1 MEHLFR
7 ACLKHRKAVIVVFI
21 IAAFIAGV
29 CIPSVKV
36 NGDFS
41 SYLPSDTSSTKSLNK
56 MEEVYGSDLTNVR
69 VFVEGISLAD
79 AQSYVDELSKMDGV
93 VSTSWLGDYV
103 DVNKP
108 LEMQSDS
115 TVSEWHDGTG
125 YLFQVAMT
133 EPYEQASFDTMR
145 ADAESYDGVTKVSID
160 GNAAAQAAT
169 LAVVST
175 DMVKIML
182 TVVLAVLLVIL
193 LTTTSFIHPIIM
205 LITIGIAVV
214 INMGTNLIQGEI
226 SEVTQLVAAVL
237 QLAVSM
243 DYAIVLL
250 ANVSKTQRA
259 VDDPFEA
266 MVLAM
271 TKSFPVVLSSAAVT
285 FFGFLS
291 LVFMK
296 FLIGQDMG
304 IALAKGIVA
313 SFLCVT
319 FLMPCLL
326 YVWRRGIARFTH
338 KSIIPSFNKFANVC
352 RKAAVPAAIIVCLIA
367 VPAYLA
373 QQRGEFTY
381 GASSTIAKGSQY
393 DLEHTYID
401 DVFGES
407 QSWVIMVPEGQWA
420 SEQALVDDL
429 QSLPTTRSV
438 LSWSTVAS
446 PELPY
451 QMASES
457 TSSQLINGGYSRIVL
472 SSDVAE
478 EGDQTFALVEQV
490 RELCQQYYG
499 DSTYLCGT
507 SVSCYDIMDVASSD
521 SLRSKLISA
530 IAIGLVLL
538 VMFRSLSIP
547 LILLLTIELAIWIN
561 LSFPYLL
568 GQVNSY
574 TGYLVIDA
582 VQLGAAVDYSIIY
595 THEYL
600 RERRSLPAERAAHE
614 SIKNAGVPIVM
625 SSTILILATL
635 GIYLVASVPV
645 ITQLGMLIF
654 RGTIISV
661 IMIFL
666 FMPSLFVAGDWIVK
680 HTTLNLHF
688 LEPKKEN
695 DNAK

>member
-1 MEHLFR
+1 MERLFR
-7 ACLKHRKAVIVVFI
+7 ACLRHRKIVVTLFLLVTV
-21 IAAFIAGV
+21 IAGL

-41 SYLPSDTSSTKSLNK
+41 SYLPSDTASTKSLDK

-69 VFVEGISLAD
+69 VYVQGMSLVD
-79 AQSYVDELSKMDGV
+79 AQSYASELADMDGV
-93 VSTSWLGDYV
+93 VSTSWLGDSV
-103 DVNKP
+103 DVNEP
-108 LEMQSDS
+108 LEMQDSS
-115 TVSEWHDGTG
+115 TVSEWYDGTG

-145 ADAESYDGVTKVSID
+145 STAEGYSGVTKVAID
-160 GNAAAQAAT
+160 GNAAAQAST
-169 LAVVST
+169 LSVVST
-175 DMVKIML
+175 DMVKIMI
-182 TVVLAVLLVIL
+182 TVVLVVFLVIL
-193 LTTTSFIHPIIM
+193 LTTTSFLHPFIM
-205 LITIGIAVV
+205 LITIGIAVI
-214 INMGTNLIQGEI
+214 INMGTNIIQGEI
-226 SEVTQLVAAVL
+226 SEVTELVASVL

-250 ANVSKTQRA
+250 NNVTRVQA
-259 VDDPFEA
+259 VEDDPFEA
-266 MVLAM
+266 MVMAM

-304 IALAKGIVA
+304 IALAKGIIA

-319 FLMPCLL
+319 FLMPCLI
-326 YVWRRGIARFTH
+326 YMWRRDIARTTH
-338 KSIIPSFNKFANVC
+338 RSLLPSFSTFATFC
-352 RKAAVPAAIIVCLIA
+352 RKTAIPAAVIVCLIA
-367 VPAYLA
+367 VPAFLA
-373 QQRGEFTY
+373 QQKGEFTY
-381 GASSTIAKGSQY
+381 GASSTIAQGSQY
-393 DLEHTYID
+393 DQDHNYID
-401 DVFGES
+401 DAFGES

-420 SEQALVDDL
+420 NENALVGDL
-429 QSLPTTRSV
+429 QNLSTTRSV

-446 PELPY
+446 AELPY
-451 QMASES
+451 QMAGAS

-472 SSDVAE
+472 TSDVAE
-478 EGDQTFALVEQV
+478 EGDATFALVEQV
-490 RELCQQYYG
+490 RSLCQQYYG
-499 DSTYLCGT
+499 DETYLCGT

-521 SLRSKLISA
+521 SIRSKLISA

-538 VMFRSLSIP
+538 LMFRSLSIP
-547 LILLLTIELAIWIN
+547 AILLVTIELAIWIN
-561 LSFPYLL
+561 LSFPYLF

-595 THEYL
+595 THEYMKQRSIMPARQAA
-600 RERRSLPAERAAHE
+600 REAIEQ
-614 SIKNAGVPIVM
+614 AGVPIVI
-625 SSTILILATL
+625 SSTILVLATL

-666 FMPSLFVAGDWIVK
+666 FMPSLFVAGD
-680 HTTLNLHF
+680 
-688 LEPKKEN
+688 
-695 DNAK
+695 